1 MNLIE
6 LVREYESEISDNSIL
21 VEYALYFKEVAEN
34 RCKFAIDEY
43 EELEALKD
51 VISRIMT
58 KDKNAEIYVNTYGID
73 FMEENMHIYA
83 DSLWID
89 TILEEKEIYSFF
101 SNSRKVEPTDIVSL
115 EDDET
120 VDGTIA
126 LVMAVEGKVTDYN
139 SFIKEKQLC
148 KIKSLYWD

>member
-6 LVREYESEISDNSIL
+6 LVREYESEIADNGIL

-51 VISRIMT
+51 AISRLMA
-58 KDKNAEIYVNTYGID
+58 KDKNAEIYVNTYGMD
-73 FMEENMHIYA
+73 FTEENMHIYA
-83 DSLWID
+83 DTLWVV
-89 TILEEKEIYSFF
+89 TILEVEEIYNFF
-101 SNSRKVEPTDIVSL
+101 SNSRKGEPTDIVSL

-126 LVMAVEGKVTDYN
+126 LVMSVEGNVTDYN
-139 SFIKEKQLC
+139 SFIKEKQLF

>member
-6 LVREYESEISDNSIL
+6 LVRKYESEISDNSIL

-43 EELEALKD
+43 EELETLKD
-51 VISRIMT
+51 VISRIIA

-73 FMEENMHIYA
+73 FTEKNTHIYA
-83 DSLWID
+83 DSLWVD
-89 TILEEKEIYSFF
+89 TILEAEDIYNFF
-101 SNSRKVEPTDIVSL
+101 SNSRNVEPTDIVSL

-126 LVMAVEGKVTDYN
+126 LVMALEGKVTDYN
-139 SFIKEKQLC
+139 SFIKEKKLC

>member
-21 VEYALYFKEVAEN
+21 VEYALYFKEVAKN

-89 TILEEKEIYSFF
+89 TILEEEEIYSFF

>member
-1 MNLIE
+1 
-6 LVREYESEISDNSIL
+6 
-21 VEYALYFKEVAEN
+21 
-34 RCKFAIDEY
+34 
-43 EELEALKD
+43 
-51 VISRIMT
+51 MT
-58 KDKNAEIYVNTYGID
+58 KDRNAEIYVNTYGID

-101 SNSRKVEPTDIVSL
+101 RNSRKVEPTDIVSL